1 MVTMQANRYTKTNP
15 ELGHEMAN
23 QVINMHQ
30 MGYELDFYETGQGLA
45 CLQTGLSFPWNQLIL
60 ERLSWE
66 EDFLER
72 GAAQIYAVETLSGHK
87 GLLLTRKIA
96 YLSRKAS

>member
-1 MVTMQANRYTKTNP
+1 MQVNHNTKTSP
-15 ELGHEMAN
+15 GSGDEIAD
-23 QVINMHQ
+23 QVITMHQ

-45 CLQTGLSFPWNQLIL
+45 CLQNGLSFPWNQLIL
-60 ERLSWE
+60 ERLSCE

-72 GAAQIYAVETLSGHK
+72 GAAQIYAVETLGGHK

>member
-1 MVTMQANRYTKTNP
+1 MQLNQNTKTSP
-15 ELGHEMAN
+15 EFGEEMAE

-30 MGYELDFYETGQGLA
+30 MGYELDFYETGRGLA
-45 CLQTGLSFPWNQLIL
+45 CLQNGLSFPWNQLIL
-60 ERLSWE
+60 ERLSC
-66 EDFLER
+66 EDDYLER
-72 GAAQIYAVETLSGHK
+72 GAAQIYTVETLAGHR

>member
-1 MVTMQANRYTKTNP
+1 MQVNHSIKTSP
-15 ELGHEMAN
+15 APGHQMAD

-30 MGYELDFYETGQGLA
+30 KGYEFDFYETPQGLA
-45 CLQTGLSFPWNQLIL
+45 CLQNGLSFPWNQLIL
-60 ERLSWE
+60 ERLGCG

-72 GAAQIYAVETLSGHK
+72 GAAQIYAVETLAGHK
-87 GLLLTRKIA
+87 GLLLTRKMA